1 MPFNFEI
8 HTHFHHFLPATN
20 TMTEA
25 TTAPSTS
32 TSTELEVLVA
42 LVGRLSAASMEA
54 MRLAL
59 EVQGMSVNHPP
70 GSVSP
75 FLSPARL
82 PAVVAGERAAAT
94 AAANAAAVAAA
105 AAELPADPVWVRGV
119 PKTPAEIVVQYPE
132 GSGETWYVVIR
143 GREPGFYRTSYVH
156 VLHLYINSQF
166 LIPRFHSAEADRV
179 CNGVPNQLKEK
190 KKSRRD
196 AIAWYRSL
204 YEGPDGEGVQKWM
217 EA

>member
-1 MPFNFEI
+1 
-8 HTHFHHFLPATN
+8 
-20 TMTEA
+20 MTES

-54 MRLAL
+54 MRLAV
-59 EVQGMSVNHPP
+59 EVQ
-70 GSVSP
+70 
-75 FLSPARL
+75 ARL

-94 AAANAAAVAAA
+94 AAADAAAAAAA
-105 AAELPADPVWVRGV
+105 AAELTADPVWVRGV
-119 PKTPAEIVVQYPE
+119 PKTPAEIVAQYPE

-143 GREPGFYRTSYVH
+143 GREPGFYRT
-156 VLHLYINSQF
+156 
-166 LIPRFHSAEADRV
+166 SAEADRV

-204 YEGPDGEGVQKWM
+204 YEGPDGEGVQKWT

>member
-1 MPFNFEI
+1 
-8 HTHFHHFLPATN
+8 
-20 TMTEA
+20 MTEA

-54 MRLAL
+54 MRLAV
-59 EVQGMSVNHPP
+59 EVQ
-70 GSVSP
+70 
-75 FLSPARL
+75 ARL

-94 AAANAAAVAAA
+94 AAAAA

-119 PKTPAEIVVQYPE
+119 PKTPAEIVAQYPE

-143 GREPGFYRTSYVH
+143 GREPGFYRTS
-156 VLHLYINSQF
+156 
-166 LIPRFHSAEADRV
+166 AEADTV

-204 YEGPDGEGVQKWM
+204 YEGPDGEGVQKWT

>member
-1 MPFNFEI
+1 
-8 HTHFHHFLPATN
+8 
-20 TMTEA
+20 MTEA

-54 MRLAL
+54 MRLAV
-59 EVQGMSVNHPP
+59 EVQDCPQ
-70 GSVSP
+70 
-75 FLSPARL
+75 LW
-82 PAVVAGERAAAT
+82 GERAAAT
-94 AAANAAAVAAA
+94 AAAAA

-119 PKTPAEIVVQYPE
+119 PKTPAEIVAQYPE

-143 GREPGFYRTSYVH
+143 GREPGFYRTS
-156 VLHLYINSQF
+156 
-166 LIPRFHSAEADRV
+166 AEADTV

-204 YEGPDGEGVQKWM
+204 YEGPDGEGVQKWT